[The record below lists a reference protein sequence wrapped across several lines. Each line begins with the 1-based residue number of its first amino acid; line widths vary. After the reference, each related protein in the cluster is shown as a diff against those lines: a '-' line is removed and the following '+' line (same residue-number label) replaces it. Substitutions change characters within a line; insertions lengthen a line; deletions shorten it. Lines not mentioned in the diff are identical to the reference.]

1 MVGEISKNYGF
12 SASLGFGMAVCT
24 VNLVWISVYLSEP
37 SVQVPLLS
45 GRAGGML
52 RVD

>member
-12 SASLGFGMAVCT
+12 CASLGFGISVCA
-24 VNLVWISVYLSEP
+24 VNLVWISVYLQEP

-45 GRAGGML
+45 GRAGGIP